1 MPPRSVLPLLV
12 LLGLLVGCGAV
23 GRKSSTDDVVSSE
36 PSASPVESIQGR
48 WWTWASSE
56 AESTN
61 PVADDTGEF
70 CDRNQPE
77 DVWFLAGTFGG
88 TVRRTCALPAGRP
101 VVFPLVNLVGSQADC
116 EDFMV
121 TAKGGAVLDGRPARP
136 ERMEEEDVA
145 VTGVADN
152 PLTGVEGTE
161 SFYAC
166 GLWVRLKPLRPG
178 RHTLTIHGSSG
189 GFRVGA
195 DYTLIVG
202 TGRQA

>member
-1 MPPRSVLPLLV
+1 MLVSLLA
-12 LLGLLVGCGAV
+12 GCGATARTS
-23 GRKSSTDDVVSSE
+23 GADDVVSPE
-36 PSASPVESIQGR
+36 PSASPAESIQGR

-56 AESTN
+56 TESTN
-61 PVADDTGEF
+61 PVADDTGKF

-88 TVRRTCALPAGRP
+88 TVRRTCALPTGRP
-101 VVFPLVNLVGSQADC
+101 VVFPLVNLVGSQAQC
-116 EDFMV
+116 EEFMA

-136 ERMEEEDVA
+136 ERMEEDDVA
-145 VTGVADN
+145 VTGVAGN

-161 SFYAC
+161 TFYAC
-166 GLWVRLKPLRPG
+166 GLWVRLQPLRPG

-195 DYTLIVG
+195 NYTLTVG
-202 TGRQA
+202 AGMRA